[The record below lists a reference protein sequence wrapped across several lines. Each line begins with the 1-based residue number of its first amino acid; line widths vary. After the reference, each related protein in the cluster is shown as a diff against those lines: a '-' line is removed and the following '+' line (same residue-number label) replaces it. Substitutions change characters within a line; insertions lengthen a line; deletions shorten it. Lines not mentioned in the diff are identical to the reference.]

1 MKVLRCGRL
10 INGCGTP
17 PVSDMAITVEEG
29 VIGAIEPGSSLA
41 ANDADIA
48 DLSDAT
54 VIPGFVDAHVHLLF
68 GAAADHRTTR
78 RAVEEASASDLALAG
93 MNNAAECLIGGVTTV
108 RDCGDR
114 DFITLGIRDAIA
126 SDRVVGPRVLA
137 AGPPLTTPGGHLSWC
152 GLAVDSQDAI
162 LTAVRE
168 SSRRGV
174 DLIKVIVSGGNMT
187 DGSDRLGVQFRSD
200 ELATA
205 VAEAHRLG
213 LPVAA
218 HALSTESI
226 RLAHRAGAD
235 TIEHCTWLSRQGL
248 PLVDRSLVASMVRS
262 AVSVTITMS
271 GIHRVMRPGLP
282 AGDTRQLREALE
294 TSPTGTL
301 MGDFAWAREMRSL
314 GARICLASDAGVRF
328 TSFREFY
335 KTIECGM
342 PALGAGI
349 CEAIAMVT
357 LRAAEAVGVAE
368 DVGSIEVGKS
378 ADFVVL
384 DQLIEES
391 AEHLGPI
398 REVWRNGKVVAH
410 RGVLVDRRAPKPRT

>member
-1 MKVLRCGRL
+1 MNVLRCGRL
-10 INGCGTP
+10 IDGSGTP
-17 PVSDMAITVEEG
+17 PVSDMAITIEEG
-29 VIGAIEPGSSLA
+29 VIAAVEPGRSLA
-41 ANDADIA
+41 ANHANIA

-68 GAAADHRTTR
+68 QAAADHRTTR
-78 RAVEEASASDLALAG
+78 RAVEGSSVSELALAG

-126 SDRVVGPRVLA
+126 SDRAVGPRILA

-152 GLAVDSQDAI
+152 GLVVDSQDAI
-162 LTAVRE
+162 RNAIRA
-168 SSRRGV
+168 SARRGV
-174 DLIKVIVSGGNMT
+174 DLIKVVVSGGNMT
-187 DGSDRLGVQFRSD
+187 DGSDRLGVQFRFD
-200 ELATA
+200 DLATA

-218 HALSTESI
+218 HALNTESI

-235 TIEHCTWLSRQGL
+235 TIEHCTWLSGQGL
-248 PLVDRSLVASMVRS
+248 PVVDHLLAGSMARS
-262 AVSVTITMS
+262 AASVTITMS
-271 GIHRVMRPGLP
+271 GIHRVMKPGLRT
-282 AGDTRQLREALE
+282 GDTRQLREALE

-301 MGDFAWAREMRSL
+301 MGDFAWARDMRAL
-314 GARICLASDAGVRF
+314 GAHMCVASDAGVRF

-342 PALGAGI
+342 SALGAGI
-349 CEAIAMVT
+349 CEAIAMGT
-357 LRAAEAVGVAE
+357 LRAAEAIGVAE
-368 DVGSIEVGKS
+368 DAGSIEVGKS

-384 DQLIEES
+384 DQLVEGS

-398 REVWRNGKVVAH
+398 REVWRTGRVVAR
-410 RGVLVDRRAPKPRT
+410 RGTLVPT

>member
-17 PVSDMAITVEEG
+17 PASDMTITIEAG
-29 VIGAIEPGSSLA
+29 VIRAIEPGSSLA
-41 ANDADIA
+41 ANDSEIVN
-48 DLSDAT
+48 LSNAT
-54 VIPGFVDAHVHLLF
+54 IIPGFVDAHVHLLF

-78 RAVEEASASDLALAG
+78 RAVEESSTSDLARAG

-126 SDRVVGPRVLA
+126 SNRMVGPRILA

-152 GLAVDSQDAI
+152 GLVVDSQDAI
-162 LTAVRE
+162 RKAIRA

-174 DLIKVIVSGGNMT
+174 DLIKVVVSGGNMT

-200 ELATA
+200 ELATV
-205 VAEAHRLG
+205 VAEAHRFG
-213 LPVAA
+213 LVVAA

-226 RLAHRAGAD
+226 RLAHRAGVD
-235 TIEHCTWLSRQGL
+235 TIEHCTWLSGQGL
-248 PLVDRSLVASMVRS
+248 PVVDHLLAESMSRS

-271 GIHRVMRPGLP
+271 GIHRVMNPGLR
-282 AGDTRQLREALE
+282 AGDTQQLREAFE
-294 TSPTGTL
+294 TSPTGSL

-314 GARICLASDAGVRF
+314 GAHICLASDAGVRF
-328 TSFREFY
+328 TSFREFV

-342 PALGAGI
+342 SALGVGI
-349 CEAIAMVT
+349 CGAIAMVT
-357 LRAAEAVGVAE
+357 LRAAEAIGVAD

-391 AEHLGPI
+391 ADHLGPI
-398 REVWRNGKVVAH
+398 REVWRSGKIVAR
-410 RGVLVDRRAPKPRT
+410 RGALVPA

>member
-1 MKVLRCGRL
+1 MNVLRCGRL
-10 INGCGTP
+10 IDGCGTP

-29 VIGAIEPGSSLA
+29 VITAIGPCSSLA
-41 ANDADIA
+41 ANGSNIA

-68 GAAADHRTTR
+68 RAAADHRTTR
-78 RAVEEASASDLALAG
+78 RAVEESSASELALAG
-93 MNNAAECLIGGVTTV
+93 VNNAAECLIGGVTTV

-126 SDRVVGPRVLA
+126 SDRVVGPRILA

-152 GLAVDSQDAI
+152 GRVVDSQDAI
-162 LTAVRE
+162 RKAIRE

-174 DLIKVIVSGGNMT
+174 DLIKVVVSGGNMT
-187 DGSDRLGVQFRSD
+187 DGSDRLGVQFHFD

-226 RLAHRAGAD
+226 RLAHRAGVD

-248 PLVDRSLVASMVRS
+248 PTVDRSLAASMARS
-262 AVSVTITMS
+262 GVSIAITMS
-271 GIHRVMRPGLP
+271 GIHRVMNPGLP
-282 AGDTRQLREALE
+282 AGDTQQLREALE

-301 MGDFAWAREMRSL
+301 MGDFAWAREMRSM
-314 GARICLASDAGVRF
+314 GAHACLASDAGVRF
-328 TSFREFY
+328 TSFREFN

-342 PALGAGI
+342 SAIGIGI
-349 CEAIAMVT
+349 CEAMTMVT
-357 LRAAEAVGVAE
+357 LRAAEAIGVAE

-384 DQLIEES
+384 DQLIEEP

-398 REVWRNGKVVAH
+398 REVWRNGEIVAR
-410 RGVLVDRRAPKPRT
+410 RGALVSS